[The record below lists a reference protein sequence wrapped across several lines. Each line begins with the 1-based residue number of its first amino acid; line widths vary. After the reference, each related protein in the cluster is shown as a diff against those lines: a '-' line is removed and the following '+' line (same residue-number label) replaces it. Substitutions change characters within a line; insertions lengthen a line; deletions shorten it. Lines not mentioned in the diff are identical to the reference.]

1 MKKKYIVEEV
11 EENEYDGDIGCGSM
25 IFLIIIG
32 LIILYL
38 CCGDNK
44 QDSSPQQFNEQ
55 QASRNSITQPL
66 NLQNNRTEDANTDI
80 DIIDETIIGE
90 NQEDQP
96 CCEYEDNDNN
106 ETSIEK
112 SAKEL
117 KKKKKQEK
125 KAARKAKRKT
135 KK

>member
-11 EENEYDGDIGCGSM
+11 EENEYDGDIVWF
-25 IFLIIIG
+25 FLIIIG

-80 DIIDETIIGE
+80 DIIDETIIEE
-90 NQEDQP
+90 NKRT
-96 CCEYEDNDNN
+96 NH
-106 ETSIEK
+106 
-112 SAKEL
+112 
-117 KKKKKQEK
+117 
-125 KAARKAKRKT
+125 AANMRT
-135 KK
+135 M

>member
-80 DIIDETIIGE
+80 DIIDETIIEE
-90 NQEDQP
+90 NQEDQQ
-96 CCEYEDNDNN
+96 CC
-106 ETSIEK
+106 
-112 SAKEL
+112 
-117 KKKKKQEK
+117 
-125 KAARKAKRKT
+125 
-135 KK
+135 